1 MKASLILLVV
11 ALPLVSGAQGP
22 AAQEAPKS
30 QVAVDP
36 LVALL
41 RNRAL
46 GAPRGKYEAAK
57 VHLSQETSQLPR
69 SFTTNNDPQ
78 LALYLEQALERNP
91 AIRQSFARYRAALQ
105 RLPQVRSLPDP
116 MLGFGQYLRSS
127 ETRVG
132 PQTTMVTLSQK
143 FPWFGK
149 LSDKEKIAAKEA
161 AVLREQHEV
170 RKAEV
175 VRQVKLA
182 YYDLAYLDQ
191 AIVITGEDLSLLQ
204 HYETLARARYAK
216 GVGLQQAVVKL
227 QAEITR
233 DRNRLEIL
241 RSQRVDAEA
250 ILNTL
255 LDRPARNPIGR
266 VTSGPRPKA
275 AVAFDQLYEI
285 GRRRRPEVQAALLQI
300 ERDEKRMDLA
310 RKNYWP
316 DLTVGAS
323 LINVEPRADLPGRL
337 NPPVQNGKNVYS
349 FTVGLNIPI
358 RRRKYDAAVLEA
370 TEDKIASRE
379 GYRNIVNGMEASIRA
394 VGFRIQ
400 TLEEQIQLFERTLLL
415 QAQQALRSTEAAYST
430 GTLGI
435 LDLLDSERVL
445 LEVCLGLAR
454 LQSDYTKVLAE
465 MERAIGAP
473 FPEAKP

>member
-1 MKASLILLVV
+1 MKATLILLVV
-11 ALPLVSGAQGP
+11 VLPLVSGAQGP
-22 AAQEAPKS
+22 TVREVPKPR
-30 QVAVDP
+30 VPVDS
-36 LVALL
+36 LVTLL
-41 RNRAL
+41 RNREP
-46 GAPRGKYEAAK
+46 GAPRVKYAAAK
-57 VHLSQETSQLPR
+57 VHPSQETSQLPR

-78 LALYLEQALERNP
+78 LALYLERALERSP

-116 MLGFGQYLRSS
+116 MLGFGQYLRSP

-191 AIVITGEDLSLLQ
+191 AMAITEQDLFLLQ
-204 HYETLARARYAK
+204 HYETLARARYAQ

-233 DRNRLEIL
+233 DHNRLETL

-255 LDRPARNPIGR
+255 LDRAARNPIGH

-275 AVAFDQLYEI
+275 AVEFDQLYEI

-300 ERDEKRMDLA
+300 ERDEKRIDLA

-316 DLTVGAS
+316 DLTLGAS
-323 LINVEPRADLPGRL
+323 LVHVEPRADLPGRL

-379 GYRNIVNGMEASIRA
+379 GYRNIVNGMESGIRA

-400 TLEEQIQLFERTLLL
+400 TMEAQIRLFERTLLP
-415 QAQQALRSTEAAYST
+415 QAQQALRSTESAYST
-430 GTLGI
+430 GTLGV

-445 LEVCLGLAR
+445 LEVRLGLAR
-454 LQSDYTKVLAE
+454 LNSDYTKVLAE
-465 MERAIGAP
+465 MERTIGAP
-473 FPEAKP
+473 FPEATP